1 MELDF
6 NNSQLER
13 YSRHILLPE
22 VGAVGQAKLMTSKV
36 LIVGAGGLGAP
47 TILYLAS
54 AGIGRI
60 GIIDNDNV
68 ELSNL
73 QRQVAHTTGR
83 IGVNKATS
91 AAMAAQ
97 EINPEIQ
104 IDAITERLTKKNI
117 DTIFTG
123 YDVIADGTD
132 NFDTRYLINDTAV
145 RLGKILVTAAL
156 LRFDG
161 QLTTI
166 KPGGPCYRCLFPE
179 PPPTG
184 AVPSCSE
191 AGVLGSV
198 AGVLGTMQATE
209 VVKEILGIGD
219 SLSGRLLLFDGLT
232 MTMRDMKAKRRIGC
246 KACDTD

>member
-1 MELDF
+1 MNLDF
-6 NNSQLER
+6 NDSQLER

-22 VGAVGQAKLMTSKV
+22 VGALGQAKLMAAKV

-47 TILYLAS
+47 MILYLAS
-54 AGIGRI
+54 GGIGRI
-60 GIIDNDNV
+60 GIIDNDDV

-83 IGVNKATS
+83 IGVNKAVS
-91 AAMAAQ
+91 AAITAQ
-97 EINPEIQ
+97 EINPEIHVDVIAERLTEHN
-104 IDAITERLTKKNI
+104 IDAIFA
-117 DTIFTG
+117 D

-132 NFDTRYLINDTAV
+132 NFDTRYLINDAAV

-179 PPPTG
+179 PPPPGT
-184 AVPSCSE
+184 VPSCSE

-209 VVKEILGIGD
+209 VIKEILGLGD

-232 MTMRDMKAKRRIGC
+232 MRMRDMRAKRRIGC
-246 KACDTD
+246 KACGTD

>member
-1 MELDF
+1 MKLDF
-6 NNSQLER
+6 NESQLER

-22 VGAVGQAKLMTSKV
+22 VGAVGQAKLMASKV

-47 TILYLAS
+47 MILYLAS

-60 GIIDNDNV
+60 GIIDNDDV

-83 IGVNKATS
+83 IGINKAAS
-91 AAMAAQ
+91 AAMTAQ
-97 EINPEIQ
+97 EINPEIHVDVIAERLTEKN
-104 IDAITERLTKKNI
+104 IDAIFA
-117 DTIFTG
+117 D

-132 NFDTRYLINDTAV
+132 NFDTRYLINDAAV

-179 PPPTG
+179 PPPPG

-232 MTMRDMKAKRRIGC
+232 MKMRDMKAKRRTGC
-246 KACDTD
+246 KACCTD

>member
-1 MELDF
+1 MELDL
-6 NNSQLER
+6 NDSQLER

-22 VGAVGQAKLMTSKV
+22 VGAVGQVKLMSSKV

-47 TILYLAS
+47 MILYLAS
-54 AGIGRI
+54 AGIGHI

-68 ELSNL
+68 DLSNL

-83 IGVNKATS
+83 IGVNKAAS

-104 IDAITERLTKKNI
+104 VDAITERLTEKNI
-117 DTIFTG
+117 HTIFAN

-132 NFDTRYLINDTAV
+132 NFDSRYLINNAAV

-156 LRFDG
+156 FRFDG

-179 PPPTG
+179 PPPPG

-198 AGVLGTMQATE
+198 AGLLGTMQATE
-209 VVKEILGIGD
+209 LIKEILGIGD

-232 MTMRDMKAKRRIGC
+232 MRMRDMRAKRRIGC
-246 KACDTD
+246 KACGTD

>member
-1 MELDF
+1 MKLDL
-6 NNSQLER
+6 NDPQLER
-13 YSRHILLPE
+13 YSRHILLPD
-22 VGAVGQAKLMTSKV
+22 VGALGQAKLMTSKV

-47 TILYLAS
+47 MILYLAS
-54 AGIGRI
+54 AGIGHI
-60 GIIDNDNV
+60 GIIDNDDV

-73 QRQVAHTTGR
+73 QRQVAHTTGC
-83 IGVNKATS
+83 IGINKAES

-97 EINPEIQ
+97 RINPEIQ
-104 IDAITERLTKKNI
+104 VDAITERLTEKNI
-117 DTIFTG
+117 DTIFAD
-123 YDVIADGTD
+123 YDFIADGTD
-132 NFDTRYLINDTAV
+132 NFDTRYLINDTSV
-145 RLGKILVTAAL
+145 RLKKILVTAAL

-161 QLTTI
+161 QLTTV

-179 PPPTG
+179 PPPPG

-198 AGVLGTMQATE
+198 AGILGTMQATE

-246 KACDTD
+246 KGCDTG

>member
-1 MELDF
+1 MKLDL
-6 NNSQLER
+6 NDSQLER

-22 VGAVGQAKLMTSKV
+22 VGALGQAKLMASKV

-47 TILYLAS
+47 MILYLAS

-60 GIIDNDNV
+60 GIIDNDDV

-83 IGVNKATS
+83 IGINKAKS
-91 AAMAAQ
+91 ATMTAQ

-104 IDAITERLTKKNI
+104 VDVIAERLTESNIDAIFA
-117 DTIFTG
+117 D
-123 YDVIADGTD
+123 YDIIADGTD
-132 NFDTRYLINDTAV
+132 NFDTRYLINDASV
-145 RLGKILVTAAL
+145 RLEKILVTAAL

-161 QLTTI
+161 QLTTV

-179 PPPTG
+179 PPPPD

-198 AGVLGTMQATE
+198 AGILGTMQATE

-246 KACDTD
+246 KGCDTG

>member
-1 MELDF
+1 MSLDL
-6 NNSQLER
+6 NDSQLER

-22 VGAVGQAKLMTSKV
+22 VGAVGQAKLMASKV
-36 LIVGAGGLGAP
+36 LVVGAGGLGAP
-47 TILYLAS
+47 MLLYLAS
-54 AGIGRI
+54 AGIGHI
-60 GIIDNDNV
+60 GIVDNDDV

-83 IGVNKATS
+83 IGVKKAAS
-91 AAMAAQ
+91 AAITAQ

-104 IDAITERLTKKNI
+104 IDAITERLTEKNI
-117 DTIFTG
+117 DTIFAD
-123 YDVIADGTD
+123 YDFIADGTD
-132 NFDTRYLINDTAV
+132 NFDTRYLINDAAV

-179 PPPTG
+179 PPPPG
-184 AVPSCSE
+184 VVPSCSE

-198 AGVLGTMQATE
+198 AGILGTMQATE

-219 SLSGRLLLFDGLT
+219 RLSGRLLLFDGLT
-232 MTMRDMKAKRRIGC
+232 MTMRDIKAKKRIGC
-246 KACDTD
+246 KACGTD

>member
-1 MELDF
+1 
-6 NNSQLER
+6 
-13 YSRHILLPE
+13 
-22 VGAVGQAKLMTSKV
+22 
-36 LIVGAGGLGAP
+36 
-47 TILYLAS
+47 
-54 AGIGRI
+54 
-60 GIIDNDNV
+60 
-68 ELSNL
+68 
-73 QRQVAHTTGR
+73 
-83 IGVNKATS
+83 
-91 AAMAAQ
+91 
-97 EINPEIQ
+97 
-104 IDAITERLTKKNI
+104 
-117 DTIFTG
+117 
-123 YDVIADGTD
+123 
-132 NFDTRYLINDTAV
+132 V

-179 PPPTG
+179 PPPPG

-198 AGVLGTMQATE
+198 AGVIGTMQATE

-232 MTMRDMKAKRRIGC
+232 MMMRDMKAKRKIGC

>member
-1 MELDF
+1 MKLDF
-6 NNSQLER
+6 NESQLER

-22 VGAVGQAKLMTSKV
+22 VGAAGQAKLMASKV

-47 TILYLAS
+47 LILYLSS

-60 GIIDNDNV
+60 GIIDNDDV

-83 IGVNKATS
+83 IGVNKAAS
-91 AAMAAQ
+91 AAITAQ
-97 EINPEIQ
+97 EINPEIHVDVISERLSEHN
-104 IDAITERLTKKNI
+104 IDAIFA
-117 DTIFTG
+117 D

-132 NFDTRYLINDTAV
+132 NFDTRYLINDAAV
-145 RLGKILVTAAL
+145 RLRKILVTAAL

-179 PPPTG
+179 PPPPG

-191 AGVLGSV
+191 AGVLSSV

-219 SLSGRLLLFDGLT
+219 SLAGRLLLFDGLT
-232 MTMRDMKAKRRIGC
+232 MTMRDMKAKRRTGC
-246 KACDTD
+246 KACYTD

>member
-1 MELDF
+1 MKLDL
-6 NNSQLER
+6 NDSQLER

-22 VGAVGQAKLMTSKV
+22 VGALGQAKLMASKV

-47 TILYLAS
+47 LILYLAS

-60 GIIDNDNV
+60 GIIDNDDV

-83 IGVNKATS
+83 IGINKAKS
-91 AAMAAQ
+91 ATMTAQ

-104 IDAITERLTKKNI
+104 VDVIAERLTENNV
-117 DTIFTG
+117 DAIFAD
-123 YDVIADGTD
+123 YDIVADGTD
-132 NFDTRYLINDTAV
+132 NFDTRYLINDASV
-145 RLGKILVTAAL
+145 RLEKILVTAAL

-161 QLTTI
+161 QLTTV

-179 PPPTG
+179 PPPPD

-198 AGVLGTMQATE
+198 AGILGTMQATE

-232 MTMRDMKAKRRIGC
+232 MTMRDMKAKRIVGC
-246 KACDTD
+246 KGCDTG

>member
-1 MELDF
+1 MSLDL
-6 NNSQLER
+6 NDSQLER

-22 VGAVGQAKLMTSKV
+22 VGAVGQAKLMASKV
-36 LIVGAGGLGAP
+36 LIIGAGGLGAP
-47 TILYLAS
+47 MLLYLAS

-60 GIIDNDNV
+60 GIVDNDDV

-83 IGVNKATS
+83 IGVKKAAS
-91 AAMAAQ
+91 AAITAQ

-104 IDAITERLTKKNI
+104 VDAITERLTEKNI
-117 DTIFTG
+117 GTIFAD

-132 NFDTRYLINDTAV
+132 NFDTRYLINDAAV

-179 PPPTG
+179 SPPPG
-184 AVPSCSE
+184 VVPSCSE

-198 AGVLGTMQATE
+198 AGILGTMQATE
-209 VVKEILGIGD
+209 VVKEILSIGV

-246 KACDTD
+246 KACDAD

>member
-1 MELDF
+1 MKLDL
-6 NNSQLER
+6 NDPQLER

-22 VGAVGQAKLMTSKV
+22 VGAVGQVKLMSSKV

-47 TILYLAS
+47 MILYLAS

-73 QRQVAHTTGR
+73 QRQVVHTTKR
-83 IGVNKATS
+83 IGVNKAAS
-91 AAMAAQ
+91 ANMTAK

-104 IDAITERLTKKNI
+104 IDVIVERLTESNI
-117 DTIFTG
+117 DAIFAD
-123 YDVIADGTD
+123 YDIVADGTD
-132 NFDTRYLINDTAV
+132 NFDTRYLINDASV
-145 RLGKILVTAAL
+145 RLEKILVTAAL

-161 QLTTI
+161 QLTTV

-179 PPPTG
+179 PPPPG

-198 AGVLGTMQATE
+198 AGILGTMQATE

-246 KACDTD
+246 KGCDTG

>member
-1 MELDF
+1 MKLDL
-6 NNSQLER
+6 NDSQLER

-22 VGAVGQAKLMTSKV
+22 VGALGQAKLMASKV

-47 TILYLAS
+47 MILYLAS

-60 GIIDNDNV
+60 GIIDNDDV

-73 QRQVAHTTGR
+73 QRQVVHTTGR
-83 IGVNKATS
+83 IGINKAKS
-91 AAMAAQ
+91 ATMTAQ

-104 IDAITERLTKKNI
+104 VDVIAERLTENNV
-117 DTIFTG
+117 DAIFAD
-123 YDVIADGTD
+123 YDIVADGTD
-132 NFDTRYLINDTAV
+132 NFDTRYLINDASV
-145 RLGKILVTAAL
+145 RLEKILVTAAL

-161 QLTTI
+161 QLTTV

-179 PPPTG
+179 PPPPD

-198 AGVLGTMQATE
+198 AGILGTMQATE

-232 MTMRDMKAKRRIGC
+232 MTMRDIKAKRRVGC
-246 KACDTD
+246 KGCDTG